1 MQKEIYQ
8 AISYFL
14 HYICI
19 FYTTEIVS
27 YKAYSWEYFGYT

>member
-1 MQKEIYQ
+1 MQKEIYR
-8 AISYFL
+8 AISNYL

-27 YKAYSWEYFGYT
+27 YKAVSWEYYAYT